1 MLKLNNRNGTT
12 EFGTPIQTFIYF
24 SSNFEYFFS
33 YFSRYIFQSIFSYKK
48 CIVENNYKKRGTS
61 ADFSSQIRAKKC
73 LLDQSNTRPFP
84 FSSSSE
90 NFFLSVRHPCTSKY
104 VSNNSETQK
113 PSRNADTPYASA
125 KAELKEIICI
135 YFHKKT

>member
-33 YFSRYIFQSIFSYKK
+33 YFSRYITRFQSIFSFKK

-90 NFFLSVRHPCTSKY
+90 NFSCPSVIHARPSMYPTTRKHRNRH
-104 VSNNSETQK
+104 ETPTHRMRQRK
-113 PSRNADTPYASA
+113 RN
-125 KAELKEIICI
+125 
-135 YFHKKT
+135 